1 MSIRI
6 SVRKHRQN
14 LSDDRSRQQ
23 PEQNG
28 KAVILRPNEKH
39 VPRQKQNVV
48 KTVGDEITVTE
59 INKETIKVSVTI
71 MIVAIKKEMVKGT
84 ITKEIAITVLIMT
97 VISKGNCVMIR
108 IKITVE
114 IMLEIIRQVRALT

>member
-1 MSIRI
+1 
-6 SVRKHRQN
+6 
-14 LSDDRSRQQ
+14 
-23 PEQNG
+23 
-28 KAVILRPNEKH
+28 
-39 VPRQKQNVV
+39 
-48 KTVGDEITVTE
+48 
-59 INKETIKVSVTI
+59 

-84 ITKEIAITVLIMT
+84 ITKGIAITVLIMT